1 MTLELYVL
9 TETRKDMHT
18 FEQVNNRSHDVG
30 TSFESTP
37 YPLTV
42 KQSFVHFY
50 SKTTNTDL
58 HFPLAN
64 SRLPIDVKFPKNVKP
79 NLEKNGPP

>member
-37 YPLTV
+37 DPLTV

-50 SKTTNTDL
+50 SKTINTDL
-58 HFPLAN
+58 HFPLAKCQTEPGKK
-64 SRLPIDVKFPKNVKP
+64 RTPLIVWMK
-79 NLEKNGPP
+79 GG